1 MGKGRAAAAVG
12 VVNRLLRGTALW
24 VCLFVR
30 VSCRPE
36 VCTGGGGGGA
46 GNTDVVELFANADGG
61 TLRLFVVSI
70 RTLCVGMCD
79 ATGSGASWAIVG
91 LHASKIVA

>member
-36 VCTGGGGGGA
+36 VCTGGGGA
-46 GNTDVVELFANADGG
+46 GNTDVVELLANSDGG

-79 ATGSGASWAIVG
+79 ATGSGASWAIVDP
-91 LHASKIVA
+91 HASKIVA